1 MLDRTWTNDTWQAAA
16 ILAAGL
22 EDWVDFGVIIAL
34 LLLNATVG
42 FVQEYQAGS
51 IVDELKKTLALK
63 ATVLREGNLTEVDAP
78 QVVPGD
84 ILQIEEVSIAALVL
98 RALNS
103 LMPREPSFLQMVVSL
118 PMMLFFKLI
127 NLR

>member
-1 MLDRTWTNDTWQAAA
+1 MQAAA

-63 ATVLREGNLTEVDAP
+63 AVVLRAGELSEVEAP
-78 QVVPGD
+78 QLVPGD
-84 ILQIEEVSIAALVL
+84 VLQIEEVSPAIFSLGLALTS
-98 RALNS
+98 R
-103 LMPREPSFLQMVVSL
+103 
-118 PMMLFFKLI
+118 
-127 NLR
+127 

>member
-1 MLDRTWTNDTWQAAA
+1 MQAAA

-63 ATVLREGNLTEVDAP
+63 AIVLREGRLQEIDAP
-78 QVVPGD
+78 AIVPGD
-84 ILQIEEVSIAALVL
+84 VLQIEEVSAANQS
-98 RALNS
+98 A
-103 LMPREPSFLQMVVSL
+103 EHGC
-118 PMMLFFKLI
+118 I
-127 NLR
+127 GC